1 MTDSAGRREFLR
13 RAAALGVT
21 GAAAPFALNLAA
33 MGEAAAQ
40 SASDY
45 KALVCVFLF
54 GANDNGNTVVPYDA
68 SGYNN
73 YARLRSNLAIPRDK
87 LNNNMGST
95 VLEPL
100 NPPGGGAQWA
110 LAPELAPLLPVFNA
124 GRMGVLMNV
133 GPLIQPTTKT
143 QYLAKSVPLPP
154 KLFSHN
160 DQQSMWQSC
169 NPEGATSGWGGR
181 IGDLFASGRGG
192 ATFTCIGLSGNAVYL
207 SGETTVQY
215 QLSSS
220 EGSVAVKGVENALF
234 GSQAASAALKS
245 LITSQFAGLHEQ
257 AHARLVDRS
266 LSANTKVTEAL
277 AGTPPTGFPVTELG
291 NQLRMVA
298 RMLKGRTALGET
310 RQVFFVGIGGF
321 DNHDNLLVNH
331 PPLLTQVADAMRA
344 FDLALTELNLQ
355 NQVTTFTA
363 SDFGRTL
370 TSNGDGSDHGWG
382 SHHFVMGGAVR
393 GRRLFGT
400 APILDSTGY
409 GNDDVDQ
416 GRLLPSTSVDQLAAT
431 LATWFGVS
439 PRDLETVLPQ
449 IGNYSTRDI
458 GLFVA

>member
-40 SASDY
+40 SANDY

-73 YARLRSNLAIPRDK
+73 YARLRSNLATLKEDLANTQLR
-87 LNNNMGST
+87 NAAGGS
-95 VLEPL
+95 L
-100 NPPGGGAQWA
+100 QWA
-110 LAPELAPLLPVFNA
+110 LAPQLLPLMDAFNA

-133 GPLIQPTTKT
+133 GPLIQPTTRE
-143 QYLAKSVPLPP
+143 QYFAKSVPLPP

-160 DQQSMWQSC
+160 DQQSMWQSST
-169 NPEGATSGWGGR
+169 PEGATSGWGGR
-181 IGDLFASGRGG
+181 IGDLFASGNGD
-192 ATFTCIGLSGNAVYL
+192 ATFTCISLSGNAVYL
-207 SGETTVQY
+207 SGKATMQY

-220 EGSVAVKGVENALF
+220 GSVAVRGVVENALF
-234 GSQAASAALKS
+234 GSRDASNALRS
-245 LITSQFAGLHEQ
+245 LITSTSFAGLHEQ
-257 AHARLVDRS
+257 AHAQLVSRS
-266 LSANTKVTEAL
+266 IDANSADTAAL
-277 AGTPPTGFPVTELG
+277 DGTQLTGFPDTELG

-298 RMLKGRTALGET
+298 RMLKGRTALRKT
-310 RQVFFVGIGGF
+310 RQVFFVSLGGF
-321 DNHDNLLVNH
+321 DNHDNLLDNH
-331 PPLLTQVADAMRA
+331 PPLLKQVADAMRA

>member
-1 MTDSAGRREFLR
+1 MNDSAGRREFLR

-73 YARLRSNLAIPRDK
+73 YARLRSNLATPLASLAGTELR
-87 LNNNMGST
+87 NAAGGS
-95 VLEPL
+95 L
-100 NPPGGGAQWA
+100 QWA
-110 LAPELAPLLPVFNA
+110 LAPQLLPLMDVFNA

-181 IGDLFASGRGG
+181 IGDLFASGNGD
-192 ATFTCIGLSGNAVYL
+192 ATFTCISLSGNAVYL
-207 SGETTVQY
+207 SGKTTMQY

-220 EGSVAVKGVENALF
+220 GSVAVRGVVESALF
-234 GSQAASAALKS
+234 GSKAASDALRS
-245 LITSQFAGLHEQ
+245 LITSTSFAGLHEQ
-257 AHARLVDRS
+257 AHAQLVSRS
-266 LSANTKVTEAL
+266 IDANSADTAAL
-277 AGTPPTGFPVTELG
+277 DGTQLTGFPDTELG

-298 RMLKGRTALGET
+298 RMLKGRTALGKT
-310 RQVFFVGIGGF
+310 RQVFFVSLGGF
-321 DNHDNLLVNH
+321 DNHDNLLDNH
-331 PPLLTQVADAMRA
+331 PPLLKQVADAMRA
-344 FDLALTELNLQ
+344 FDSALTDLNLQ

-370 TSNGDGSDHGWG
+370 TSNGDGSEHGWG

-400 APILDSTGY
+400 APILESTGY
-409 GNDDVDQ
+409 GNDDVDL

-439 PRDLETVLPQ
+439 RTDLSTVLPQ
-449 IGNYSTRDI
+449 IDNYSNRDI
-458 GLFVA
+458 DLFVA